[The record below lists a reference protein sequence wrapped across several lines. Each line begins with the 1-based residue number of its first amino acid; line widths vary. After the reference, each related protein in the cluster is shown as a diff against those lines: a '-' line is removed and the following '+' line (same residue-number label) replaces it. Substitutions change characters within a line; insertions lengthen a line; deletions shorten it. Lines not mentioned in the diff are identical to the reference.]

1 MPYTVTM
8 NPLEPVTG
16 AVLAGGR
23 SKRMGTDKRLLVL
36 EGRTLLERAVDLLAP
51 LCDEVLVVAPNPPP
65 IRVGARFVA
74 DRFPGRGLL
83 SGIHAALEE
92 SRGPTVLCIPVDT
105 PFLDL
110 PWLKLLLGL
119 GRSAGTPVVPLV
131 GGRVHPIPGC
141 YPKSAAPAIAQ
152 TLDRGESSA
161 SQILP
166 RLGTVYVGEEAAAG
180 AGCDPSAL
188 LNINSPEEW
197 RAVAAAAKSGR

>member
-1 MPYTVTM
+1 MLYTFTM
-8 NPLEPVTG
+8 NSPDPVTG

-23 SKRMGTDKRLLVL
+23 SKRMGADKRLLVL

-51 LCDEVLVVAPNPPP
+51 LCDEVLVVAPTPPP
-65 IRVGARFVA
+65 IRVGARYVA
-74 DRFPGRGLL
+74 DRFPGLGLL

-92 SRGPTVLCIPVDT
+92 SRGSTVLCIPVDT
-105 PFLDL
+105 PYLDL
-110 PWLKLLLGL
+110 PWLRLLLGL

-141 YPKSAAPAIAQ
+141 YPKSAAAVIGQ
-152 TLDRGESSA
+152 TLSRGESSA

-166 RLGTVYVGEEAAAG
+166 RLGTVYVGEEAAEG

-197 RAVAAAAKSGR
+197 RAVAAAAKPVR